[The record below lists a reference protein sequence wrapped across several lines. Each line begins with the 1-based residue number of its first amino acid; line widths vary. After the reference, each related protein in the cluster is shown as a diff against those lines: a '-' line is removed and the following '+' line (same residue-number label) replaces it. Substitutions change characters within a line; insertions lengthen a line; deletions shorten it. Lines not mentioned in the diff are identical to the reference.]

1 MEKLVELA
9 KVENKRFYDRQTKA
23 EEIRNTLV
31 AIRKVDEVIHVL
43 DEKVMPYHTWIP
55 MREIIDKMDDWEK
68 YSHSSRS
75 IMISELNGCIEI
87 INDSIR
93 LYYEKDVEVRYLRG
107 KKAGTT
113 KVVKESVAEE
123 LVAIELAEY
132 VA

>member
-23 EEIRNTLV
+23 EEIRQTLV
-31 AIRKVDEVIHVL
+31 AIRKVDEAIHVL
-43 DEKVMPYHTWIP
+43 DEMVMPYHTWIP
-55 MREIIDKMDDWEK
+55 MREIIDKLDDWEK

-93 LYYEKDVEVRYLRG
+93 LYYEKDVKVRFLRG

-113 KVVKESVAEE
+113 EVVKESVAEE
-123 LVAIELAEY
+123 LVAVELAEY
-132 VA
+132 VV